1 MTTMTPM
8 TWSDTMRSE
17 AMKYM
22 AHTRAQNKK
31 ARIESER
38 DGTFEPVTVCEDGDV
53 MVVEVVEAAALVE
66 AAGEAGEAPENETE
80 TETELPPHVEL
91 WNPSEAVCAMPYV
104 DAPIVISDDDEEAQ
118 AAQAAQA
125 DEVTEVGCVST
136 GERLPF
142 SAPFM
147 LPLLPRLP
155 RHEVDQG
162 LELACLESPVSPAAS
177 ETADDEAVEAV
188 KADYIDTVAR
198 RRASNEALR
207 AGFAKAR
214 ADIEAV
220 EAVEA
225 VEAAGAAR
233 GEANAEV
240 LAP

>member
-1 MTTMTPM
+1 
-8 TWSDTMRSE
+8 
-17 AMKYM
+17 MKYM

-38 DGTFEPVTVCEDGDV
+38 DGTFEAVTVCEDGDV
-53 MVVEVVEAAALVE
+53 MVVEVVEVVALVE
-66 AAGEAGEAPENETE
+66 SIEPVAGEAGEAGEAPENETE

-91 WNPSEAVCAMPYV
+91 WNPSEAVCAKPYV

-118 AAQAAQA
+118 AAQVEA
-125 DEVTEVGCVST
+125 D
-136 GERLPF
+136 ERLPF

-147 LPLLPRLP
+147 LPR
-155 RHEVDQG
+155 REVHLE
-162 LELACLESPVSPAAS
+162 LELACPESPVSPAAS
-177 ETADDEAVEAV
+177 ETVDDEAVEA
-188 KADYIDTVAR
+188 DYTDTVAR

-220 EAVEA
+220 EA
-225 VEAAGAAR
+225 AGAAR

>member
-1 MTTMTPM
+1 
-8 TWSDTMRSE
+8 MRSE

-38 DGTFEPVTVCEDGDV
+38 DGTFEAVTVCEDGDV
-53 MVVEVVEAAALVE
+53 MVVEVVEVVALVE
-66 AAGEAGEAPENETE
+66 AAGEAGEAGKAGEAPENE

-91 WNPSEAVCAMPYV
+91 WNPSEAVCAKPYV

-118 AAQAAQA
+118 AAQVEA
-125 DEVTEVGCVST
+125 D
-136 GERLPF
+136 ERLPF

-147 LPLLPRLP
+147 LPR
-155 RHEVDQG
+155 REVHLE
-162 LELACLESPVSPAAS
+162 LELACPESPVSPAAS
-177 ETADDEAVEAV
+177 ETVDDEAVEA
-188 KADYIDTVAR
+188 DYTDTVAR

-220 EAVEA
+220 EA
-225 VEAAGAAR
+225 AGAAR

>member
-1 MTTMTPM
+1 M
-8 TWSDTMRSE
+8 TWSDALRH
-17 AMKYM
+17 M
-22 AHTRAQNKK
+22 ARQQNKKQNKK

-66 AAGEAGEAPENETE
+66 AAGEAGEAGEAPENETE

-118 AAQAAQA
+118 AAQVEA
-125 DEVTEVGCVST
+125 D
-136 GERLPF
+136 ERLPF

-147 LPLLPRLP
+147 LMRLPRLP
-155 RHEVDQG
+155 RREVHLE
-162 LELACLESPVSPAAS
+162 LELACPESPVSPAAS
-177 ETADDEAVEAV
+177 ETVDDEAVEA
-188 KADYIDTVAR
+188 DYTGTVAR

-220 EAVEA
+220 EA
-225 VEAAGAAR
+225 AGAAR
-233 GEANAEV
+233 GEANADV

>member
-1 MTTMTPM
+1 
-8 TWSDTMRSE
+8 
-17 AMKYM
+17 MKYM
-22 AHTRAQNKK
+22 AHTRQQNKK

-53 MVVEVVEAAALVE
+53 MVVEVVEVVALVE

-91 WNPSEAVCAMPYV
+91 WNPSEAVCAKPYV

-118 AAQAAQA
+118 AAQA
-125 DEVTEVGCVST
+125 D
-136 GERLPF
+136 ERLPF

-147 LPLLPRLP
+147 LPR
-155 RHEVDQG
+155 REVHLE
-162 LELACLESPVSPAAS
+162 LELACPESPVSPAAS
-177 ETADDEAVEAV
+177 ETVDDEAVEAV
-188 KADYIDTVAR
+188 KADYTDTVAR

-225 VEAAGAAR
+225 AGAAR